1 MRCWVPGAK
10 CSVLVLV
17 LTAVLG
23 AGARPAFAQEPEPAQ
38 PKQPRPYEI
47 RGYFTAATEKTE
59 SPKTFD
65 AILGTESFTLLGGG
79 GELLIKRRW
88 ILRGQFLTFSDTG
101 TRVFV
106 GTDRTVFPL
115 GIPLDVTIDVVE
127 FSAGYRFLAKPRWGA
142 YAAAGRTSYELTERS
157 NDERDRASGSG
168 WHVLGGI
175 DIKPHKWIVAAGEA
189 QWTTTEDI
197 FDAGAAE
204 ALGESKL
211 GGVRFAL
218 RIGFAF

>member
-1 MRCWVPGAK
+1 MKCWVLGAK
-10 CSVLVLV
+10 CLMLGAVLVL
-17 LTAVLG
+17 
-23 AGARPAFAQEPEPAQ
+23 GARPALAQEPEPAQ
-38 PKQPRPYEI
+38 PKKPRQFEI
-47 RGYFTAATEKTE
+47 RGYFSAGTEKTE

-65 AILGTESFTLLGGG
+65 AILGTERFTLVGGG

-101 TRVFV
+101 TRLFV
-106 GTDRTVFPL
+106 DTDKTVFPL

-127 FSAGYRFLAKPRWGA
+127 FSGGYRFLAKPRWGA
-142 YAAAGRTSYELTERS
+142 YAAAGRTSYKLTEES

-168 WHVLGGI
+168 WHLLGGI
-175 DIKPHKWIVAAGEA
+175 DVKPHKWVMAAGEV

-197 FDAGAAE
+197 FDAGAAK
-204 ALGESKL
+204 ALGESEL

-218 RIGFAF
+218 RVGFAF